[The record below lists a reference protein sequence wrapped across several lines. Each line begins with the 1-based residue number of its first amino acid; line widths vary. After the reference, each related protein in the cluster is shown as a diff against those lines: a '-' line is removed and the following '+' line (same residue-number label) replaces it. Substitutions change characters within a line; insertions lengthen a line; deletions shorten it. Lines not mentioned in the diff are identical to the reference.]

1 MQLLRIVT
9 VTFDPSPKLQKSWS
23 LQFGDSKIY
32 TMKLNVEESKTW
44 TTLLVAEREID
55 FPVIDQNEYVII
67 PEQDR
72 RQLEFAIE
80 TIANII
86 SVFGRCKRFISSA
99 TPCVA
104 LVTENMEE
112 LKQLNNSKGIL
123 GSRMSITSASGVN
136 ELDSD
141 LLSQLQDRFP
151 AVALLAEA
159 HSHSLAAG
167 KFHEYVRLFEYAFA
181 MQFSQLQKKLLQFLN
196 PVYGYSS
203 DEIKSWTQIRDPL
216 THADGKKS
224 NEIYLD
230 SDARK
235 VVQRMEQAAY
245 DVLFNKKVWHD
256 KSRERR
262 EIWTPIAATTNDAHD
277 LVVKQG
283 SEPSIIF
290 QVLDEFGV
298 FPMNLNAIL
307 NPAPNE
313 WWHKMSDKN
322 AS

>member
-1 MQLLRIVT
+1 M
-9 VTFDPSPKLQKSWS
+9 
-23 LQFGDSKIY
+23 KI
-32 TMKLNVEESKTW
+32 NIEESKTW
-44 TTLLVAEREID
+44 TTLLVAERKID
-55 FPVIDQNEYVII
+55 FPTIDQNEYVII

-104 LVTENMEE
+104 LVTEVGEE
-112 LKQLNNSKGIL
+112 LQKLNNSKGIL
-123 GSRMSITSASGVN
+123 GKRMSITSASGVN

-151 AVALLAEA
+151 AVALIAEA

-196 PVYGYSS
+196 PVYGYTS

-245 DVLFNKKVWHD
+245 DVLFNKKIWHD

-262 EIWTPIAATTNDAHD
+262 DVWSPIAATTNNAHD
-277 LVVKQG
+277 LIIKQG
-283 SEPSIIF
+283 SEPSILF

-307 NPAPNE
+307 NPVPSE
-313 WWHKMSDKN
+313 WWCKMSDQDAN
-322 AS
+322 